1 MRKIL
6 KFLKPHAASVVAI
19 IAVLVLQAYCDLSL
33 PAYTSDIV
41 NVGIQQGGIDEHIP
55 DKIAKEDM
63 ENLFLFM
70 PKKDVETVKKA
81 YKTDKDTYDKEA
93 YVLRE
98 TDDTE
103 KLEKILNK
111 PMLMSADME
120 ADTSGKGMSL
130 EQMKMLPEEQRMAML
145 QQMNEQMKEMP
156 DAMLEQASTIYIKAA
171 YENLGVDTDKIQSNY
186 ILTTGGKML
195 ALAFLGMLVSVMVGL
210 LASRV
215 AATTGRDLRSG
226 IFKKVVGFSS
236 AEFDK
241 FSTASLITRSTNDIQ
256 QIQLVIV
263 MLLRMVLYAPII
275 GIGGVVKVLNTNVS
289 MSWIIAL
296 AVIMISLLVF
306 TLFIVA
312 MPKFKM
318 LQNLVDKLNLVTR
331 EILTGLPVIRA
342 FSTEKHE
349 EERFDKANRD
359 LTRTNLFVNRAMT
372 LMMPF
377 LSYG

>member
-6 KFLKPHAASVVAI
+6 KFLKPHAVSVVAI
-19 IAVLVLQAYCDLSL
+19 VAVLILQAYCDLSL
-33 PAYTSDIV
+33 PSYTSDIV

-55 DKIAKEDM
+55 EKISKADM

-70 PKKDVETVKKA
+70 TKEDIETVKKA
-81 YKTDKDTYDKEA
+81 YGTDKDTYEKEA
-93 YVLRE
+93 YVLKE
-98 TDDTE
+98 TENTE
-103 KLEKILNK
+103 ELEKILNR
-111 PMLMSADME
+111 PMLLNTEMAAGESEKKMNPE
-120 ADTSGKGMSL
+120 EL
-130 EQMKMLPEEQRMAML
+130 KMLPEQQRMAIL
-145 QQMNEQMKEMP
+145 EQMNEKLKDMP
-156 DAMLEQASTIYIKAA
+156 DTMLEQASTLYIKAA
-171 YENLGVDTDKIQSNY
+171 YERLGVDVDKIQTTY

-195 ALAFLGMLVSVMVGL
+195 ALALLGMLVSVMVGL
-210 LASRV
+210 LASRI
-215 AATTGRDLRSG
+215 AASTGRDLRSG

-236 AEFDK
+236 GEFDK

-275 GIGGVVKVLNTNVS
+275 GIGGVIKVLNTNVS

-296 AVIMISLLVF
+296 AVVLISILVF

-342 FSTEKHE
+342 FST
-349 EERFDKANRD
+349 
-359 LTRTNLFVNRAMT
+359 
-372 LMMPF
+372 
-377 LSYG
+377 